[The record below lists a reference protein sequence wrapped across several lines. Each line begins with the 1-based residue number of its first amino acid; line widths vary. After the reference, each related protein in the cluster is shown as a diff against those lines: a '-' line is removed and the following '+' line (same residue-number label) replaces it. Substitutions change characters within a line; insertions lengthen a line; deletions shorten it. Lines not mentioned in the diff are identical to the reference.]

1 MNTNLITNDSFFHK
15 KYLESLEEGRKYAI
29 LVVDHLFFFKKE
41 EGFLEDFLYT
51 VSLYNRTKT
60 KNVLASMFSTNY
72 QNSELE
78 IEKAK
83 PLMDRLVF
91 KKGQIGV
98 LYLENQALSY
108 VCIKKKRTFQTKS
121 KMELGTLL
129 EKVTIGESA
138 GFREKTVSELSKYA
152 QEFLDKTVAYRKFF
166 DLDSDYFPG
175 VGIEYAVTDKYTEC
189 GYGRSASFH
198 DSTNIALLE
207 AIERYSSLFYPYQ
220 NKDIYA
226 KFSDLDNAIHPK
238 NFILPSSEKNP
249 FMQYHDNL
257 EIYWTE
263 AESLRDKKTV
273 LVPEQ
278 LAVYGDSFFRDKK
291 KQHRFIYDS
300 SNGVSL
306 GGSFEEAV
314 LYGLLELIER
324 DNFLTTWY
332 GRIPINEVRLESLGL
347 SEDTL
352 NTVHRAQ
359 RDGFDVKVYDNSM
372 ELGVPSFWALVRSLK
387 GHKMYSYTAAG
398 SNPIPHKAAE
408 SALLEALVGIKIH
421 DNINAEFGTTVPTEV
436 IEMEDHVNYYSSD
449 QHKGAYDFLQ
459 DSHVTDLSTENYIK
473 AFNTKTYLKKLI
485 NKVLKEYEDIYVVNL
500 TSKEMEKL
508 GIYTV
513 KVIVPGLLPMTF
525 GVQNERISEPR
536 INRERSRRGLEEV
549 KQISCY
555 PHPFP

>member
-1 MNTNLITNDSFFHK
+1 MNTNLITSDSFFDEKH
-15 KYLESLEEGRKYAI
+15 LESLEDGGKYAI
-29 LVVDHLFFFKKE
+29 LVVDHLFFFTKE
-41 EGFLEDFLYT
+41 EGFLDEFLYT
-51 VSLYNRTKT
+51 ISLYKRAKT
-60 KNVLASMFSTNY
+60 KNLLASVFSTNY
-72 QNSELE
+72 QNGELE

-83 PLMDRLVF
+83 GLLSCLVF
-91 KKGQIGV
+91 KKGQIGMV
-98 LYLENQALSY
+98 YLENQASSY
-108 VCIKKKRTFQTKS
+108 VCFKQKRSDHTKS
-121 KMELGTLL
+121 SLELGSLL
-129 EKVTIGESA
+129 EQGSIDRLN
-138 GFREKTVSELSKYA
+138 GFRKKTVSELSKNA

-175 VGIEYAVTDKYTEC
+175 VGIEYAVTEKYTEC
-189 GYGRSASFH
+189 GYGRSSSFH
-198 DSTNIALLE
+198 NSTNIALLE
-207 AIERYSSLFYPYQ
+207 AIERYSSLYYPYQ
-220 NKDIYA
+220 TKDIYA
-226 KFSDLDNAIHPK
+226 KFSDLENAIHPEK
-238 NFILPSSEKNP
+238 FILPSSDKNP
-249 FMQYHDNL
+249 FMPYQDNL

-263 AESLRDKKTV
+263 AESLRKKKTV

-306 GGSFEEAV
+306 GGTYEEAV

-352 NTVHRAQ
+352 KTVRRAQ
-359 RDGFDVKVYDNSM
+359 GDGFDVKVYDISM

-421 DNINAEFGTTVPTEV
+421 DNINAEFGTKVPTEV
-436 IEMEDHVNYYSSD
+436 TEMEDHVNYYSSD
-449 QHKGAYDFLQ
+449 QHKVAFDFLKP
-459 DSHVTDLSTENYIK
+459 SLVTDLSTEKYIQASK
-473 AFNTKTYLKKLI
+473 TKTYLKTLI
-485 NKVLKEYEDIYVVNL
+485 QQVLRKYEDIYVVNL
-500 TSKEMEKL
+500 TSKEMEEL
-508 GIYTV
+508 ELYVV
-513 KVIVPGLLPMTF
+513 KVIIPGLLPITF
-525 GVQNERISEPR
+525 GVQNERVSLSR
-536 INRERSRRGLEEV
+536 INKERSRRGLEEV
-549 KQISCY
+549 KQVSFY

>member
-1 MNTNLITNDSFFHK
+1 MNTNLITSDSFFDEKH
-15 KYLESLEEGRKYAI
+15 LESLEDGGKYAI
-29 LVVDHLFFFKKE
+29 LVVDHLFFFTKE
-41 EGFLEDFLYT
+41 EGFLDEFLYT
-51 VSLYNRTKT
+51 ISLYKRAKT
-60 KNVLASMFSTNY
+60 KNLLASVFSTNY
-72 QNSELE
+72 QNGELE

-83 PLMDRLVF
+83 GLLSCLVF
-91 KKGQIGV
+91 KKGQIGMV
-98 LYLENQALSY
+98 YLENQASSY
-108 VCIKKKRTFQTKS
+108 VCFKQKRSDHTKS
-121 KMELGTLL
+121 SLELGSLL
-129 EKVTIGESA
+129 ERGSIDRLN
-138 GFREKTVSELSKYA
+138 GFREKTVSELSKNA

-175 VGIEYAVTDKYTEC
+175 VGIEYAVTEKYTEC
-189 GYGRSASFH
+189 GYGRSSSFH
-198 DSTNIALLE
+198 NSTNIALLE
-207 AIERYSSLFYPYQ
+207 AIERYSSLYYPYQ
-220 NKDIYA
+220 TKDIYA
-226 KFSDLDNAIHPK
+226 KFSDLENAIHPEK
-238 NFILPSSEKNP
+238 FILPSSDKNP
-249 FMQYHDNL
+249 FMPYQDNL

-263 AESLRDKKTV
+263 AESLRKKKTV

-306 GGSFEEAV
+306 GGTYEEAV

-352 NTVHRAQ
+352 KTVRRAQ
-359 RDGFDVKVYDNSM
+359 GDGFDVKVYDISM

-421 DNINAEFGTTVPTEV
+421 DNINAEFGTKVPTEV
-436 IEMEDHVNYYSSD
+436 TEMEDHVNYYSSD
-449 QHKGAYDFLQ
+449 QHKVAFDFLKP
-459 DSHVTDLSTENYIK
+459 SLVTDLSTEKYIQASK
-473 AFNTKTYLKKLI
+473 TKTYLKTLI
-485 NKVLKEYEDIYVVNL
+485 QQVLRKYEDIYVVNL
-500 TSKEMEKL
+500 TSKEMEEL
-508 GIYTV
+508 ELYVV
-513 KVIVPGLLPMTF
+513 KVIIPGLLPITF
-525 GVQNERISEPR
+525 GVQNERVSLSR
-536 INRERSRRGLEEV
+536 INKERSRRGLEEV
-549 KQISCY
+549 KQVSFY

>member
-1 MNTNLITNDSFFHK
+1 MEIL
-15 KYLESLEEGRKYAI
+15 SLEI
-29 LVVDHLFFFKKE
+29 
-41 EGFLEDFLYT
+41 
-51 VSLYNRTKT
+51 
-60 KNVLASMFSTNY
+60 
-72 QNSELE
+72 
-78 IEKAK
+78 
-83 PLMDRLVF
+83 
-91 KKGQIGV
+91 
-98 LYLENQALSY
+98 
-108 VCIKKKRTFQTKS
+108 
-121 KMELGTLL
+121 
-129 EKVTIGESA
+129 
-138 GFREKTVSELSKYA
+138 
-152 QEFLDKTVAYRKFF
+152 
-166 DLDSDYFPG
+166 
-175 VGIEYAVTDKYTEC
+175 
-189 GYGRSASFH
+189 
-198 DSTNIALLE
+198 
-207 AIERYSSLFYPYQ
+207 
-220 NKDIYA
+220 
-226 KFSDLDNAIHPK
+226 
-238 NFILPSSEKNP
+238 
-249 FMQYHDNL
+249 
-257 EIYWTE
+257 
-263 AESLRDKKTV
+263 
-273 LVPEQ
+273 
-278 LAVYGDSFFRDKK
+278 KK

-359 RDGFDVKVYDNSM
+359 RDGFDVKVYDISM